1 MADER
6 LQKVLARAGIAS
18 RRAAEELITK
28 GRVKVDGRV
37 IDQLGVRVD
46 PRRAKIEVDGNRLM
60 AEPLVYIVLHKPRGV
75 MCTLS
80 DPEGRPTVA
89 ELLKA
94 VGVRVVPVG
103 RLDFHTSGAL
113 LCTNDGDFANAL
125 AHPRNK
131 AKKVYV
137 AKVQGLVIDDQLE
150 NWRKSIEIDGRA
162 TAPAEVRRLRFEGDK
177 TWLELTLREGR
188 NRQVRRLGEST
199 GSLVMRLARISHAG
213 VTAEDLRP
221 GQWRHLSL
229 DELAALKQEFGV
241 PVRVRAPGTEA
252 WEVQVKANAKV
263 PRVGVAK
270 RGEKAPRE
278 RREASGERERSPRER
293 TPSDEHK
300 PRSAPARG
308 TGSERRDYTIAER
321 VPRGRAPEARSN
333 ARSEPRS
340 ATKARPER
348 REARPDPRSNTRPDS
363 RGMNSGR
370 PNSRSDAR
378 PEPRGTARPDSR
390 GASTA
395 RPDPRSNTRPD
406 SRGMN
411 SGRPNYRSDARP
423 EPRSTARPDSRGA
436 STARPDPRSNTRPD
450 SRGMNSGRPNSRSDA
465 RPDSRSNARPDSR
478 SNARP
483 EPRSNARPEPRSN
496 ARPDSRGVSNGRAAS
511 RGGARAELQRPAAG
525 ARDAT
530 PQSSVNSRG
539 ARGSS
544 RRRGT

>member
-1 MADER
+1 MPDER

-60 AEPLVYIVLHKPRGV
+60 AEPLVYVVLHKPRGV

-89 ELLKA
+89 ELLKP

-137 AKVQGLVIDDQLE
+137 AKVQGLVIDDQLQE
-150 NWRKSIEIDGRA
+150 WRKSIEIDGRA

-229 DELAALKQEFGV
+229 DELVALKQEFGV
-241 PVRVRAPGTEA
+241 PARVRAPGTEA

-278 RREASGERERSPRER
+278 RREAAGERERSAREQA
-293 TPSDEHK
+293 PSEGYK
-300 PRSAPARG
+300 PRPAPARG
-308 TGSERRDYTIAER
+308 TGSERREYSIADR
-321 VPRGRAPEARSN
+321 APRGRAPEARSN

-340 ATKARPER
+340 ARPER
-348 REARPDPRSNTRPDS
+348 REV
-363 RGMNSGR
+363 
-370 PNSRSDAR
+370 
-378 PEPRGTARPDSR
+378 
-390 GASTA
+390 
-395 RPDPRSNTRPD
+395 
-406 SRGMN
+406 
-411 SGRPNYRSDARP
+411 RP
-423 EPRSTARPDSRGA
+423 EPRSASAARPDGRE
-436 STARPDPRSNTRPD
+436 ARP
-450 SRGMNSGRPNSRSDA
+450 A
-465 RPDSRSNARPDSR
+465 
-478 SNARP
+478 
-483 EPRSNARPEPRSN
+483 PRSN
-496 ARPDSRGVSNGRAAS
+496 ARPDGREARPDARSNARSDLRGVNSGRPNTRSNAGAA
-511 RGGARAELQRPAAG
+511 RPEREARPERRDARANERPRPAAR
-525 ARDAT
+525 ARDAA
-530 PQSSVNSRG
+530 PQPAVNSRG

>member
-1 MADER
+1 MAEER

-37 IDQLGVRVD
+37 VDQLGVRVD
-46 PRRAKIEVDGNRLM
+46 PRKAKVEVDGNRLM

-113 LCTNDGDFANAL
+113 LCTNDGEFSNAL

-137 AKVQGLVIDDQLE
+137 AKVQGLVLDEQLGE
-150 NWRKSIEIDGRA
+150 WRKSIEIDGRA
-162 TAPAEVRRLRFEGDK
+162 TAPAEVRRLRYEGDK

-188 NRQVRRLGEST
+188 NRQVRRLGEAT

-229 DELAALKQEFGV
+229 DELVILKRDFGV
-241 PVRVRAPGTEA
+241 PHRVRAPGTEA
-252 WEVQVKANAKV
+252 WEIQVKANAKV
-263 PRVGVAK
+263 PRVATSK
-270 RGEKAPRE
+270 RSAEDPHGRS
-278 RREASGERERSPRER
+278 RREPGTGKDRNRARSAEPRVGRDDRPTFHEPPRNPRPSAAEGPQGDRFARPNNTRPERAVASPRANR
-293 TPSDEHK
+293 
-300 PRSAPARG
+300 
-308 TGSERRDYTIAER
+308 
-321 VPRGRAPEARSN
+321 N
-333 ARSEPRS
+333 
-340 ATKARPER
+340 ARPELGN
-348 REARPDPRSNTRPDS
+348 ARPGN
-363 RGMNSGR
+363 
-370 PNSRSDAR
+370 AR
-378 PEPRGTARPDSR
+378 PEL
-390 GASTA
+390 
-395 RPDPRSNTRPD
+395 SN
-406 SRGMN
+406 
-411 SGRPNYRSDARP
+411 GRPGNARP
-423 EPRSTARPDSRGA
+423 ELG
-436 STARPDPRSNTRPD
+436 
-450 SRGMNSGRPNSRSDA
+450 
-465 RPDSRSNARPDSR
+465 NARPGNARPER

-483 EPRSNARPEPRSN
+483 ERSNARPERSN
-496 ARPDSRGVSNGRAAS
+496 ARPERSNAARPERSNARPERSNAARPERSNAARPERSNARPERSNARPERSNSRLEQRPTRDAAPSAKVSSRGVRA
-511 RGGARAELQRPAAG
+511 
-525 ARDAT
+525 
-530 PQSSVNSRG
+530 
-539 ARGSS
+539 SS

>member
-46 PRRAKIEVDGNRLM
+46 PRNAKIEVDGNRLM

-89 ELLKA
+89 ELVKA

-113 LCTNDGDFANAL
+113 LCTNDGDFSNAL

-137 AKVQGLVIDDQLE
+137 AKVQGLVIDDQLAE
-150 NWRKSIEIDGRA
+150 WRKSIEIDGRA

-229 DELAALKQEFGV
+229 DELVALKAEFGV
-241 PVRVRAPGTEA
+241 PARVRAPGTEA

-278 RREASGERERSPRER
+278 RREAPGPRREAAPDAPR
-293 TPSDEHK
+293 

-308 TGSERRDYTIAER
+308 TGSERREYTIADR
-321 VPRGRAPEARSN
+321 APRGRAPDARSAAPRT
-333 ARSEPRS
+333 ARPEPRTAS
-340 ATKARPER
+340 NPRSDSRTARPEPRTANPRSDSRTARPEPRTANPRSDSRAARPEPRASSARPER
-348 REARPDPRSNTRPDS
+348 REARPDTRSN
-363 RGMNSGR
+363 
-370 PNSRSDAR
+370 
-378 PEPRGTARPDSR
+378 ARPDSR
-390 GASTA
+390 GA
-395 RPDPRSNTRPD
+395 NI
-406 SRGMN
+406 
-411 SGRPNYRSDARP
+411 
-423 EPRSTARPDSRGA
+423 
-436 STARPDPRSNTRPD
+436 
-450 SRGMNSGRPNSRSDA
+450 GRPNSRSDA
-465 RPDSRSNARPDSR
+465 RPDARNSRPDTRGARPDTRGTSNARPDARNSR
-478 SNARP
+478 PDTRSASTARP
-483 EPRSNARPEPRSN
+483 ER
-496 ARPDSRGVSNGRAAS
+496 
-511 RGGARAELQRPAAG
+511 QRPAT
-525 ARDAT
+525 RDAA
-530 PQSSVNSRG
+530 PQARVSSRD
-539 ARGSS
+539 ARASS

>member
-46 PRRAKIEVDGNRLM
+46 PRRAKVEVDGNRLM

-113 LCTNDGDFANAL
+113 LCTNDGEFSNAL

-137 AKVQGLVIDDQLE
+137 AKVQGLVDDEHLLD
-150 NWRKSIEIDGRA
+150 WRKSIEIDGRA

-188 NRQVRRLGEST
+188 NRQVRRIGEAT

-229 DELAALKQEFGV
+229 DELVILKRDFGV
-241 PVRVRAPGTEA
+241 PHRVRAPGTDA
-252 WEVQVKANAKV
+252 WEIQVKANAKV
-263 PRVGVAK
+263 PRVAAPKHSAEEHRHSRREEGTGKDRHRAHTTAK
-270 RGEKAPRE
+270 PREARGERPAFREDPRPVRAE
-278 RREASGERERSPRER
+278 VSGPQGDRFARPQR
-293 TPSDEHK
+293 TS
-300 PRSAPARG
+300 S
-308 TGSERRDYTIAER
+308 
-321 VPRGRAPEARSN
+321 
-333 ARSEPRS
+333 
-340 ATKARPER
+340 ARPER
-348 REARPDPRSNTRPDS
+348 SNVRPE
-363 RGMNSGR
+363 RGS
-370 PNSRSDAR
+370 SSAR
-378 PEPRGTARPDSR
+378 PE
-390 GASTA
+390 
-395 RPDPRSNTRPD
+395 RS
-406 SRGMN
+406 S
-411 SGRPNYRSDARP
+411 SSARP
-423 EPRSTARPDSRGA
+423 ERSS
-436 STARPDPRSNTRPD
+436 
-450 SRGMNSGRPNSRSDA
+450 
-465 RPDSRSNARPDSR
+465 

-483 EPRSNARPEPRSN
+483 ERGNARPERGNARPERGNARPERGSSSARPERSSNARPERGSSN
-496 ARPDSRGVSNGRAAS
+496 ARPERGSSNARPERGSSNARPERSSNARPERGSSNARPERSSNARPEQRPTRDAAPSARVSSRGVRA
-511 RGGARAELQRPAAG
+511 
-525 ARDAT
+525 
-530 PQSSVNSRG
+530 
-539 ARGSS
+539 SS

>member
-1 MADER
+1 MAEER

-46 PRRAKIEVDGNRLM
+46 PRRAKVEVDGNRLM

-113 LCTNDGDFANAL
+113 LCTNDGDFSNAL

-137 AKVQGLVIDDQLE
+137 AKVQGLVQDDHLLE
-150 NWRKSIEIDGRA
+150 WRKSIEIDGRA

-188 NRQVRRLGEST
+188 NRQVRRLGEAT
-199 GSLVMRLARISHAG
+199 GSLVMRLVRISHAG
-213 VTAEDLRP
+213 VNAEDLRP
-221 GQWRHLSL
+221 GQWRHLTL
-229 DELAALKQEFGV
+229 DELVALKRDFGV
-241 PVRVRAPGTEA
+241 PQRVRSPGTEA
-252 WEVQVKANAKV
+252 WETQVKSNARV

-270 RGEKAPRE
+270 RGQEEPRA
-278 RREASGERERSPRER
+278 RREAPSG
-293 TPSDEHK
+293 K
-300 PRSAPARG
+300 PYAAPARG
-308 TGSERRDYTIAER
+308 VRREFTGKDRFTRDR
-321 VPRGRAPEARSN
+321 VADPREVRAAKRP
-333 ARSEPRS
+333 
-340 ATKARPER
+340 ATSGARPE
-348 REARPDPRSNTRPDS
+348 
-363 RGMNSGR
+363 
-370 PNSRSDAR
+370 
-378 PEPRGTARPDSR
+378 
-390 GASTA
+390 
-395 RPDPRSNTRPD
+395 
-406 SRGMN
+406 
-411 SGRPNYRSDARP
+411 
-423 EPRSTARPDSRGA
+423 
-436 STARPDPRSNTRPD
+436 
-450 SRGMNSGRPNSRSDA
+450 
-465 RPDSRSNARPDSR
+465 RSNARPGASANTRPERPNTRPER

-483 EPRSNARPEPRSN
+483 ERGNARPERGN
-496 ARPDSRGVSNGRAAS
+496 ARPERGNARPERGNARPERGNAGRERTNTRPE
-511 RGGARAELQRPAAG
+511 RGNPANARPEQRPT
-525 ARDAT
+525 RDAA
-530 PQSSVNSRG
+530 PAGRSASSRD
-539 ARGSS
+539 ARVSS

>member
-1 MADER
+1 MAEER

-46 PRRAKIEVDGNRLM
+46 PRRAKVEVDGDRLM

-89 ELLKA
+89 ELLRA

-137 AKVQGLVIDDQLE
+137 AKVQGLVQDAQLLD
-150 NWRKSIEIDGRA
+150 WRKSIEIDGRA
-162 TAPAEVRRLRFEGDK
+162 TAPAEVRRLRFDGDK

-188 NRQVRRLGEST
+188 NRQVRRLGEAT

-229 DELAALKQEFGV
+229 DELVALKKEFGV
-241 PVRVRAPGTEA
+241 PHRVRSPGTEA
-252 WEVQVKANAKV
+252 WEIQVKSNARV
-263 PRVGVAK
+263 PRTAAPK
-270 RGEKAPRE
+270 RGLRDAGE
-278 RREASGERERSPRER
+278 RREDTSP
-293 TPSDEHK
+293 HGK
-300 PRSAPARG
+300 PRRPPLHGGREQRAEPVSNARPPRG
-308 TGSERRDYTIAER
+308 TE
-321 VPRGRAPEARSN
+321 RSN
-333 ARSEPRS
+333 ARSEPSHGRPVRAAGS
-340 ATKARPER
+340 DPGRKNTRVAPGTGRDRNNARPISSPDRGRRNARPE
-348 REARPDPRSNTRPDS
+348 
-363 RGMNSGR
+363 
-370 PNSRSDAR
+370 
-378 PEPRGTARPDSR
+378 
-390 GASTA
+390 
-395 RPDPRSNTRPD
+395 
-406 SRGMN
+406 
-411 SGRPNYRSDARP
+411 
-423 EPRSTARPDSRGA
+423 
-436 STARPDPRSNTRPD
+436 
-450 SRGMNSGRPNSRSDA
+450 
-465 RPDSRSNARPDSR
+465 R

-483 EPRSNARPEPRSN
+483 ERSNARPERSN
-496 ARPDSRGVSNGRAAS
+496 STSSSRVERSGQRAPERAGRA
-511 RGGARAELQRPAAG
+511 ETRPTRPT
-525 ARDAT
+525 RDAPPST
-530 PQSSVNSRG
+530 TARNSVPGRRTSRQIKY
-539 ARGSS
+539 RG
-544 RRRGT
+544 

>member
-1 MADER
+1 MAEER

-37 IDQLGVRVD
+37 VDQLGVRVD
-46 PRRAKIEVDGNRLM
+46 ARKAKVEVDGNRLM

-113 LCTNDGDFANAL
+113 LCTNDGEFANAL

-137 AKVQGLVIDDQLE
+137 AKVQGLVLDEQLGE
-150 NWRKSIEIDGRA
+150 WRKSIEIDGRA
-162 TAPAEVRRLRFEGDK
+162 TAPAEVRRLRYEGDK

-188 NRQVRRLGEST
+188 NRQVRRLGEAT

-229 DELAALKQEFGV
+229 DELVVLKRDFGV
-241 PVRVRAPGTEA
+241 PHRVRAAGTEA
-252 WEVQVKANAKV
+252 WEIQNKSNAKV
-263 PRVGVAK
+263 PRVAVPK
-270 RGEKAPRE
+270 RSADEPHARSRREPGTGKDRNRAHSVDPRGARNPREERPAFREAPSAPRAQTATGPQGD
-278 RREASGERERSPRER
+278 RFARPR
-293 TPSDEHK
+293 K
-300 PRSAPARG
+300 PR
-308 TGSERRDYTIAER
+308 AE
-321 VPRGRAPEARSN
+321 S
-333 ARSEPRS
+333 SS
-340 ATKARPER
+340 ARPE
-348 REARPDPRSNTRPDS
+348 
-363 RGMNSGR
+363 
-370 PNSRSDAR
+370 
-378 PEPRGTARPDSR
+378 
-390 GASTA
+390 
-395 RPDPRSNTRPD
+395 
-406 SRGMN
+406 
-411 SGRPNYRSDARP
+411 
-423 EPRSTARPDSRGA
+423 
-436 STARPDPRSNTRPD
+436 
-450 SRGMNSGRPNSRSDA
+450 
-465 RPDSRSNARPDSR
+465 R

-483 EPRSNARPEPRSN
+483 ERSNARPERGATSSRVDRG
-496 ARPDSRGVSNGRAAS
+496 ARPERGSSARPEPRPNRDAAPSGRVSS
-511 RGGARAELQRPAAG
+511 RGGRE
-525 ARDAT
+525 
-530 PQSSVNSRG
+530 
-539 ARGSS
+539 SS

>member
-125 AHPRNK
+125 SHPRNK

-137 AKVQGLVIDDQLE
+137 AKVQGLVIDDKLE
-150 NWRKSIEIDGRA
+150 EWRKSIEIDGRA

-229 DELAALKQEFGV
+229 DELVALKQEFGV
-241 PVRVRAPGTEA
+241 PARVRAPGTDA

-263 PRVGVAK
+263 PRVAAAK
-270 RGEKAPRE
+270 HGEKPARE
-278 RREASGERERSPRER
+278 RREAPGPRREAPGARREA
-293 TPSDEHK
+293 SAEAHK

-308 TGSERRDYTIAER
+308 TGSERRDYTIADR
-321 VPRGRAPEARSN
+321 GARGRPPDGRNGAR
-333 ARSEPRS
+333 PDPS
-340 ATKARPER
+340 AGSKARPER
-348 REARPDPRSNTRPDS
+348 RE
-363 RGMNSGR
+363 
-370 PNSRSDAR
+370 
-378 PEPRGTARPDSR
+378 
-390 GASTA
+390 
-395 RPDPRSNTRPD
+395 
-406 SRGMN
+406 
-411 SGRPNYRSDARP
+411 
-423 EPRSTARPDSRGA
+423 
-436 STARPDPRSNTRPD
+436 
-450 SRGMNSGRPNSRSDA
+450 A

-478 SNARP
+478 GATSGRP
-483 EPRSNARPEPRSN
+483 NSRSDGRPDTRSN
-496 ARPDSRGVSNGRAAS
+496 ARPDTRSNARPDTRAGRLDQRSAGAA
-511 RGGARAELQRPAAG
+511 RPERQRPAA
-525 ARDAT
+525 RDAG
-530 PQSSVNSRG
+530 PPGRVAREAQVSSRDG
-539 ARGSS
+539 RGSS

>member
-1 MADER
+1 MAEER

-46 PRRAKIEVDGNRLM
+46 PRRAKVEVDGNRLM

-113 LCTNDGDFANAL
+113 LCTNDGDFSNAL

-137 AKVQGLVIDDQLE
+137 AKVQGLVQDDHLVE
-150 NWRKSIEIDGRA
+150 WRKSIEIDGRA

-188 NRQVRRLGEST
+188 NRQVRRLGEAT
-199 GSLVMRLARISHAG
+199 GSLVMRLVRISHAG
-213 VTAEDLRP
+213 VNAEDLRP
-221 GQWRHLSL
+221 GQWRHLTL
-229 DELAALKQEFGV
+229 DELVALKRDFGV
-241 PVRVRAPGTEA
+241 PQRVRSPGTEA
-252 WEVQVKANAKV
+252 WETQVKSNARV

-270 RGEKAPRE
+270 RGQEDPRA
-278 RREASGERERSPRER
+278 RREAPSG
-293 TPSDEHK
+293 K
-300 PRSAPARG
+300 PRPAPARG
-308 TGSERRDYTIAER
+308 VRREFTGKDRFTRDR
-321 VPRGRAPEARSN
+321 VADPREVRAAKRP
-333 ARSEPRS
+333 
-340 ATKARPER
+340 ATNSARPE
-348 REARPDPRSNTRPDS
+348 
-363 RGMNSGR
+363 
-370 PNSRSDAR
+370 
-378 PEPRGTARPDSR
+378 
-390 GASTA
+390 
-395 RPDPRSNTRPD
+395 
-406 SRGMN
+406 
-411 SGRPNYRSDARP
+411 
-423 EPRSTARPDSRGA
+423 
-436 STARPDPRSNTRPD
+436 
-450 SRGMNSGRPNSRSDA
+450 
-465 RPDSRSNARPDSR
+465 RSNARPGAPANTRPDARPER

-483 EPRSNARPEPRSN
+483 ERTNPRAERGNARPERSNARPERTNPRPERGTARPERTNTRPERGN
-496 ARPDSRGVSNGRAAS
+496 ARP
-511 RGGARAELQRPAAG
+511 EQRPT
-525 ARDAT
+525 RDAA
-530 PQSSVNSRG
+530 PAGRSASSRD
-539 ARGSS
+539 ARVSS

>member
-1 MADER
+1 MAEER

-37 IDQLGVRVD
+37 VDQLGVRVD
-46 PRRAKIEVDGNRLM
+46 PRKAKVEVDGNRLM

-113 LCTNDGDFANAL
+113 LCTNDGEFSNAL

-137 AKVQGLVIDDQLE
+137 AKVQGLVLDEQLLD
-150 NWRKSIEIDGRA
+150 WRKSIEIDGRA
-162 TAPAEVRRLRFEGDK
+162 TAPAEVRRLRYEGDK

-188 NRQVRRLGEST
+188 NRQVRRLGEAT

-229 DELAALKQEFGV
+229 DELVVLKRDFGV
-241 PVRVRAPGTEA
+241 PHRVRAPGTEA
-252 WEVQVKANAKV
+252 WEIQVKANAKV
-263 PRVGVAK
+263 PRVALPK
-270 RGEKAPRE
+270 RSVEEPHARSRREPGTGKDRNRAQSAEPRGARAERPKFREAPR
-278 RREASGERERSPRER
+278 AP
-293 TPSDEHK
+293 
-300 PRSAPARG
+300 SAPDG
-308 TGSERRDYTIAER
+308 TGPQGDRF
-321 VPRGRAPEARSN
+321 ARPS
-333 ARSEPRS
+333 
-340 ATKARPER
+340 TKRPER
-348 REARPDPRSNTRPDS
+348 S
-363 RGMNSGR
+363 
-370 PNSRSDAR
+370 
-378 PEPRGTARPDSR
+378 
-390 GASTA
+390 
-395 RPDPRSNTRPD
+395 
-406 SRGMN
+406 
-411 SGRPNYRSDARP
+411 
-423 EPRSTARPDSRGA
+423 
-436 STARPDPRSNTRPD
+436 
-450 SRGMNSGRPNSRSDA
+450 
-465 RPDSRSNARPDSR
+465 

-483 EPRSNARPEPRSN
+483 ERSSGARPERSSGARPERSSGARPERSSGARPERSSGARPERSSGARPERSSGARPERSSGARPERSSNARPERSSN
-496 ARPDSRGVSNGRAAS
+496 ARPERSSNARPERSSGARTEQRPTRDAAQSGRVSSRGVR
-511 RGGARAELQRPAAG
+511 E
-525 ARDAT
+525 
-530 PQSSVNSRG
+530 
-539 ARGSS
+539 SS